1 MTVSTRKSNEDTTE
15 STGTYVVPG
24 RVGRV
29 LLLGVARSGTRW
41 LATAL
46 GNTEGTR
53 LVKEPDNVTAH
64 DFGPYPVIDPDTA
77 ALHYRALWDLA
88 FSARVPSGEA
98 PGWGLRAGRA
108 ALRLPRGVR
117 DPLLHRSAQVIA
129 AWPGRAQGVVV
140 KSIYAQFAVEWLLR
154 NYRPKVI
161 VIQRHPLNVVSSWL
175 ELGVHGFDLLSR
187 PIMRERF
194 LDRLGIPQPPPNA
207 SQTHLTATWVGLLTT
222 ALAEHVERHPE
233 WLLVTHEELC
243 EEPEASIHRVCT
255 RLGLTWTG
263 DVARFLADSNRPG
276 EGFSNVRVTREQSSR
291 WRKRLTE
298 SQITEIEAVL
308 AQFPHRGWVREPGAV
323 PSAGAPL

>member
-1 MTVSTRKSNEDTTE
+1 MSVSNRESNGDA
-15 STGTYVVPG
+15 TGANVVPG

-46 GNTEGTR
+46 GHTEGTR

-64 DFGPYPVIDPDTA
+64 DFGPYPVIDPNAA

-117 DPLLHRSAQVIA
+117 DPLLHRTAQVIA

-175 ELGVHGFDLLSR
+175 ELGVDGFDLLSR
-187 PIMRERF
+187 PILRERY
-194 LDRLGIPQPPPNA
+194 LERLGIPQPERSA
-207 SQTHLTATWVGLLTT
+207 SRTQLTATWVGLLST
-222 ALAEHVERHPE
+222 ALAEHVEHHPE
-233 WLLVTHEELC
+233 WLLVTHEDLC
-243 EEPEASIHRVCT
+243 EEPEASMYRVCM
-255 RLGLTWTG
+255 RLGLSWTD

-276 EGFSNVRVTREQSSR
+276 EGFSNVRVTREQSTR
-291 WRKRLTE
+291 WRQRLTD

-308 AQFPHRGWVREPGAV
+308 AQFPQRGWIREPGTV